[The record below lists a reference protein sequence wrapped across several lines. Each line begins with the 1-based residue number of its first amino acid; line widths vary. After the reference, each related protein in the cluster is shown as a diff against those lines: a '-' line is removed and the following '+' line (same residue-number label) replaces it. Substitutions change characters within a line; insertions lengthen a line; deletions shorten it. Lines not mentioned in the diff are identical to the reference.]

1 MDKQNHIFN
10 SLPINNESKDNNNN
24 LINIITNINN
34 IKEKRKEYDF
44 IIINKKN
51 KKILLNNTHSIK
63 YKRDCFM
70 FYILFKNYESN
81 DYKRKRKNLINEFK

>member
-34 IKEKRKEYDF
+34 IKEKRKEYVF
-44 IIINKKN
+44 IIIKKN
-51 KKILLNNTHSIK
+51 IKKILLNNTHSNK
-63 YKRDCFM
+63 YKRDYFFFRLKIM
-70 FYILFKNYESN
+70 KVMIHL
-81 DYKRKRKNLINEFK
+81 